1 MTNEVRDL
9 QANVDS
15 YLARE
20 RRLRSATWAATLLP
34 LAVFLALVYLAVREN
49 NRLQALRREKVKL
62 ENEIA
67 EKKQELQ
74 RQESQLSIQSTA
86 LTSVREARPGPPAR
100 VAYYRSSVS
109 DQITQA
115 LGKQG
120 LGFEVELRDY
130 ASNPAVKDMP
140 VDTLEY
146 GCAVSAED
154 IRNIALALTSKG
166 GLPLRRIAPAV
177 VLREALLVQ
186 VVASKYTN
194 HNLQPL
200 TPEQIRQ
207 WTRPSKPCKSPPKG

>member
-1 MTNEVRDL
+1 MDT
-9 QANVDS
+9 

-49 NRLQALRREKVKL
+49 NKLQDLREEKVKL
-62 ENEIA
+62 EKEI
-67 EKKQELQ
+67 EDKKTELQ
-74 RQESQLSIQSTA
+74 TLQSQLSIQNTA
-86 LTSVREARPGPPAR
+86 LTSVREARPGPPPR
-100 VAYYRSSVS
+100 VAYYRASVS

-120 LGFEVELRDY
+120 LGFELELRDY
-130 ASNPAVKDMP
+130 ASKPSVKDLP

-146 GCAVSAED
+146 GCAVSTEE

-177 VLREALLVQ
+177 ILSDRLLVQ
-186 VVASKYTN
+186 VIASKYTD

-200 TPEQIRQ
+200 TPEQIRN
-207 WTRPSKPCKSPPKG
+207 WERPSKPCKPRAT

>member
-1 MTNEVRDL
+1 LINEVRNL
-9 QANVDS
+9 QANVDT

-34 LAVFLALVYLAVREN
+34 LAVFLALVSLAVREN
-49 NRLQALRREKVKL
+49 NTLQDLRREKAKL
-62 ENEIA
+62 EIEIA
-67 EKKQELQ
+67 EKKLDLQKQELQ
-74 RQESQLSIQSTA
+74 LSFQRTA
-86 LTSVREARPGPPAR
+86 LSSVREARPGPPPR

-130 ASNPAVKDMP
+130 ASNPAVKGMP

-166 GLPLRRIAPAV
+166 GLPLRRVAPAV
-177 VLREALLVQ
+177 ILRDTLLVQ
-186 VVASKYTN
+186 VIASKYTD

-207 WTRPSKPCKSPPKG
+207 WTRPSKPCKPTPEG